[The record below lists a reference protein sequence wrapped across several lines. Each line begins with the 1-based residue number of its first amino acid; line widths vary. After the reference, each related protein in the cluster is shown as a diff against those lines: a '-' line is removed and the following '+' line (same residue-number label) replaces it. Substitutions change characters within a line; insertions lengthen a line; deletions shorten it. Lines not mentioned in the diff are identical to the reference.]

1 MRPLIF
7 LLAAVLLLGITALA
21 TAGDCP
27 GGVCPIESKSIVNVT
42 SATVEVMAVGI
53 VFDRQPVRNIVKR
66 AEAKRPIRNL
76 IDRFKNRNRRPLR
89 KLLLR

>member
-7 LLAAVLLLGITALA
+7 LLVVVLALGMTTLVV
-21 TAGDCP
+21 AGDCP
-27 GGVCPIESKSIVNVT
+27 GGVCPIESKSIVVST
-42 SATVEVMAVGI
+42 PGVMEVMAVGI
-53 VFDRQPVRNIVKR
+53 VTDRQPVRNIVKR

-76 IDRFKNRNRRPLR
+76 IDRFKNRSRRPLR